1 MWKNR
6 KIDWLILGPY
16 MALSIVGLLEIY
28 SASSYRLLV
37 TQEDPKSLFVRQFCF
52 ILLSWCMIAFTF
64 SVRLRILLKPKQ
76 INYGIMVSI
85 LLLLMM
91 KVGLFAVTVNGAQR
105 WISIG
110 GIQFQ
115 PSELGMIFL
124 ILYLSRFFR
133 DGDKVPDNIHKPLL
147 LVGTMALLVL
157 FQPKIAG
164 AIMILTIAGAMIWA
178 AAIPIKKGVVLIFS
192 SVAGLILM
200 AGLVI
205 LFEKHGL
212 LPSFF
217 EHAYSRIAMVHD
229 PFLDEHGAGYQMSN
243 SYYAL
248 YNGGLFGRGL
258 GNSITKKGYLPES
271 ETDFIFSIIAEEFGL
286 IGALL
291 VLLLLF
297 LMCFR
302 IFQRS
307 VQSQNQQASLILIG
321 VGTWLLMQTSINVG
335 SILGLIPM
343 TGVPLPFVS
352 YGGTSYFILSF
363 AVGLSLN
370 ITSRQTQRNKQV
382 DELQLDRPK
391 VLKKK
396 N

>member
-37 TQEDPKSLFVRQFCF
+37 AQEDPKSLFVRQCCF
-52 ILLSWCMIAFTF
+52 ILISWCVIAFTF
-64 SVRLRILLKPKQ
+64 SVRLCILLKPKP
-76 INYGIMVSI
+76 INCGIMLTI
-85 LLLLMM
+85 LLLLMV
-91 KVGLFAVTVNGAQR
+91 KIGLFAVTVNGAQR
-105 WISIG
+105 WISIL

-115 PSELGMIFL
+115 PSELGMIVL
-124 ILYLSRFFR
+124 ILYLSHFFR
-133 DGDKVPDNIHKPLL
+133 NGDKVPAKLHRPLSI
-147 LVGTMALLVL
+147 VGGMALLIL

-192 SVAGLILM
+192 SVAGLIVM
-200 AGLVI
+200 AGLVV
-205 LFEKHGL
+205 LLEKHGL
-212 LPSFF
+212 LPPFF
-217 EHAYSRIAMVHD
+217 EHAYSRITMVHN
-229 PFLDEHGAGYQMSN
+229 PFIDEHGAGYQMSN

-271 ETDFIFSIIAEEFGL
+271 DTDFIFSIITEEFGL

-307 VQSQNQQASLILIG
+307 IQSQNQQESLILIG
-321 VGTWLLMQTSINVG
+321 VGTWLLIQTSINVG

-352 YGGTSYFILSF
+352 YGGTSYVILSF

-370 ITSRQTQRNKQV
+370 ITSRQAQRNKQV

>member
-37 TQEDPKSLFVRQFCF
+37 AQEDPKSLFVRQFCF

-133 DGDKVPDNIHKPLL
+133 DGEKVPDKVHRPLL
-147 LVGTMALLVL
+147 LVSTMALLVL

-217 EHAYSRIAMVHD
+217 EHAYSRITMVHD

-271 ETDFIFSIIAEEFGL
+271 ETDFIFSIITEEFGL

-291 VLLLLF
+291 VLLLIF

-321 VGTWLLMQTSINVG
+321 VGTWLLTQTSINVG
-335 SILGLIPM
+335 SVLGLIPM

-352 YGGTSYFILSF
+352 YGGTSYFISSF

-370 ITSRQTQRNKQV
+370 ITSRQTERKKQV

>member
-64 SVRLRILLKPKQ
+64 SVRLHILLKPKQ

-133 DGDKVPDNIHKPLL
+133 DGEKVPDKIHRPLM
-147 LVGTMALLVL
+147 LVSTMALLVL

-192 SVAGLILM
+192 SVAGLVLM
-200 AGLVI
+200 AGLVV
-205 LFEKHGL
+205 LFEKHGV

-243 SYYAL
+243 SYYTL

-321 VGTWLLMQTSINVG
+321 VGTWLLTQTSINVG
-335 SILGLIPM
+335 SVLGLIPM

-370 ITSRQTQRNKQV
+370 ITSRQTERKKQV

>member
-1 MWKNR
+1 
-6 KIDWLILGPY
+6 
-16 MALSIVGLLEIY
+16 
-28 SASSYRLLV
+28 
-37 TQEDPKSLFVRQFCF
+37 
-52 ILLSWCMIAFTF
+52 
-64 SVRLRILLKPKQ
+64 
-76 INYGIMVSI
+76 
-85 LLLLMM
+85 
-91 KVGLFAVTVNGAQR
+91 
-105 WISIG
+105 
-110 GIQFQ
+110 
-115 PSELGMIFL
+115 
-124 ILYLSRFFR
+124 
-133 DGDKVPDNIHKPLL
+133 
-147 LVGTMALLVL
+147 
-157 FQPKIAG
+157 
-164 AIMILTIAGAMIWA
+164 
-178 AAIPIKKGVVLIFS
+178 
-192 SVAGLILM
+192 
-200 AGLVI
+200 
-205 LFEKHGL
+205 
-212 LPSFF
+212 
-217 EHAYSRIAMVHD
+217 
-229 PFLDEHGAGYQMSN
+229 MSN

-370 ITSRQTQRNKQV
+370 ITSRQMQKTNRSTSCSSI
-382 DELQLDRPK
+382 DPK
-391 VLKKK
+391 Y
-396 N
+396 